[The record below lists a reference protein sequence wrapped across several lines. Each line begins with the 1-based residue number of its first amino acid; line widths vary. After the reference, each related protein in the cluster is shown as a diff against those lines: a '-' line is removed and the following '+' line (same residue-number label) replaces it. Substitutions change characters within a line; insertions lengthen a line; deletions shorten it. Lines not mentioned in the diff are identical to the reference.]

1 MQIVPSMMALSL
13 SLSLSLWRAMFRFLT
28 ILFLVASLAG
38 CASSKFI
45 FVESENFDERI
56 RYVVI
61 HYTSE
66 NFKESLRLL
75 TKKSVYPVSSHY
87 LIPQKGDPTYPLDR
101 LRTHSLVDER
111 DRAWHA
117 GRSRWLDQIDLN
129 HTSIGI
135 ELVNMSGCE
144 KPVQDLGNSAKF
156 YKSCRFR
163 QFDDEQ
169 ISLLVELLTS
179 IHQRYPNLKPINIV
193 GHSDIAPSRKVD
205 PGPTFPWKRLYEQGF
220 GIWYDE
226 DDYRFFSR
234 ILKRN
239 TPTVKDMQ
247 SKLRD
252 LGYSIEVSGQENLAS
267 QLPVR
272 AFQMRFLG
280 EKFSGFFDLETAAIL
295 YALHRKY
302 IEK

>member
-1 MQIVPSMMALSL
+1 LTQFMLIASSITVLSPSVR
-13 SLSLSLWRAMFRFLT
+13 RAMLRSLNV
-28 ILFLVASLAG
+28 LFVFASLAG
-38 CASSKFI
+38 CASSKFV
-45 FVESENFDERI
+45 FVKSENFDERI
-56 RYVVI
+56 QYIVI

-66 NFKESLRLL
+66 NFEESLRLL

-87 LIPQKGDPTYPLDR
+87 LIPQKGDPTYPGNR
-101 LRTHSLVDER
+101 LKTHILVEER

-129 HTSIGI
+129 HTSIGV

-144 KPVQDLGNSAKF
+144 KPIQDLGNSGEF
-156 YKSCRFR
+156 YKVCHFR
-163 QFDDEQ
+163 EFDDGQ

-179 IHQRYPNLKPINIV
+179 ILQRYPNVKPINIV

-205 PGPTFPWKRLYEQGF
+205 PGPTFPWKGLYEQGF

-226 DDYRFFSR
+226 DDYRFFQR
-234 ILKRN
+234 ILKQN
-239 TPTVKDMQ
+239 TPTVEDMQ
-247 SKLRD
+247 LKLRD

-280 EKFSGFFDLETAAIL
+280 ENFSGF
-295 YALHRKY
+295 
-302 IEK
+302 

>member
-1 MQIVPSMMALSL
+1 MQFMQIVSSITILSPSAR
-13 SLSLSLWRAMFRFLT
+13 RAMLRLLNVVF
-28 ILFLVASLAG
+28 IVATLAG
-38 CASSKFI
+38 CASSKF
-45 FVESENFDERI
+45 VVVKSENFDERI
-56 RYVVI
+56 RYIVI

-66 NFKESLRLL
+66 NFEDSLRLL

-87 LIPQKGDPTYPLDR
+87 LIPQKGDPTYPGHR
-101 LRTHSLVDER
+101 LRTHILVDER

-117 GRSRWLDQIDLN
+117 GRSRWSDQINLN

-144 KPVQDLGNSAKF
+144 KPIQGLGNSEEF
-156 YKSCRFR
+156 YDSCHFR
-163 QFDDEQ
+163 EFDDEQ

-179 IHQRYPNLKPINIV
+179 IHQRYPDLKPINIV
-193 GHSDIAPSRKVD
+193 GHSDIATDRKVD
-205 PGPTFPWKRLYEQGF
+205 PGPTFPWKRLYKQGF

-226 DDYRFFSR
+226 DDYRFFR
-234 ILKRN
+234 RTLKEN
-239 TPTVKDMQ
+239 TPTVEDMQ
-247 SKLRD
+247 SKLRN

>member
-1 MQIVPSMMALSL
+1 
-13 SLSLSLWRAMFRFLT
+13 MFRFLT

-87 LIPQKGDPTYPLDR
+87 LIPQKGDPTYPLNR
-101 LRTHSLVDER
+101 LRTYSLVDER

-144 KPVQDLGNSAKF
+144 KPIQDLGNSAKF

-234 ILKRN
+234 ILKQN

>member
-1 MQIVPSMMALSL
+1 
-13 SLSLSLWRAMFRFLT
+13 
-28 ILFLVASLAG
+28 
-38 CASSKFI
+38 
-45 FVESENFDERI
+45 
-56 RYVVI
+56 
-61 HYTSE
+61 
-66 NFKESLRLL
+66 
-75 TKKSVYPVSSHY
+75 
-87 LIPQKGDPTYPLDR
+87 
-101 LRTHSLVDER
+101 
-111 DRAWHA
+111 
-117 GRSRWLDQIDLN
+117 
-129 HTSIGI
+129 
-135 ELVNMSGCE
+135 MSGCE
-144 KPVQDLGNSAKF
+144 KLIQDLGNSAEF
-156 YKSCRFR
+156 YRSCHFR
-163 QFDDEQ
+163 EFDDEQ

-179 IHQRYPNLKPINIV
+179 IHQRYPNLKSINIV

-226 DDYRFFSR
+226 DDYRFFQR
-234 ILKRN
+234 ILKQN
-239 TPTVKDMQ
+239 TPTVEDMQ

-267 QLPVR
+267 QLAVR

>member
-1 MQIVPSMMALSL
+1 MQIASSITDLSPKVR
-13 SLSLSLWRAMFRFLT
+13 RAMLRL
-28 ILFLVASLAG
+28 LNVLLVVVSLAG
-38 CASSKFI
+38 CSSSKY
-45 FVESENFDERI
+45 VLVKSENFDERI
-56 RYVVI
+56 RHIVI

-66 NFKESLRLL
+66 NFEDSLRLL

-87 LIPQKGDPTYPLDR
+87 LIPQKDDPTYRGNR
-101 LRTHSLVDER
+101 LRTHILVEER

-117 GRSRWLDQIDLN
+117 GRSSWLNQTDLN

-135 ELVNMSGCE
+135 ELVNLSGCE
-144 KPVQDLGNSAKF
+144 KSILELGNSEEF
-156 YKSCRFR
+156 YKSCHFKD
-163 QFDDEQ
+163 FDDEQ
-169 ISLLVELLTS
+169 IKLLVELLKS
-179 IHQRYPNLKPINIV
+179 IQDRYPNVKPINIV
-193 GHSDIAPSRKVD
+193 GHSDIAPNRKVD
-205 PGPTFPWKRLYEQGF
+205 PGPTFPWKSLYDEGF

-226 DDYRFFSR
+226 DDYLFFLR
-234 ILKRN
+234 ILKQN
-239 TPTVKDMQ
+239 TPTVEDMQ

-267 QLPVR
+267 QLTVR

-280 EKFSGFFDLETAAIL
+280 ESFSGLFDLETAAAL

>member
-1 MQIVPSMMALSL
+1 MQIASSITVLSPSVR
-13 SLSLSLWRAMFRFLT
+13 RAMSRLLKA
-28 ILFLVASLAG
+28 LFVLASLAG
-38 CASSKFI
+38 CASSKFV
-45 FVESENFDERI
+45 FVKSENFDERI
-56 RYVVI
+56 RYIVI

-66 NFKESLRLL
+66 NFEESLRLL

-87 LIPQKGDPTYPLDR
+87 LIPQKGDPTYPGNR
-101 LRTHSLVDER
+101 LKTHILVEER

-144 KPVQDLGNSAKF
+144 KPIQDLGNSAEF
-156 YKSCRFR
+156 YKSCHFR
-163 QFDDEQ
+163 EFDDEQ

-226 DDYRFFSR
+226 DDYRFFQR
-234 ILKRN
+234 ILKQN
-239 TPTVKDMQ
+239 TPTVEDMQ

-267 QLPVR
+267 QLSVR

-280 EKFSGFFDLETAAIL
+280 ERFSGLFDLETAA
-295 YALHRKY
+295 A
-302 IEK
+302 

>member
-1 MQIVPSMMALSL
+1 MQIVSSIMVLSL
-13 SLSLSLWRAMFRFLT
+13 SLRRAIFRFLN
-28 ILFLVASLAG
+28 ILFLVGSIAG

-75 TKKSVYPVSSHY
+75 TRKSVYPVSSHY
-87 LIPQKGDPTYPLDR
+87 LIPQKGDPTYPLNR

-144 KPVQDLGNSAKF
+144 KPIQDLGNSAKF

-169 ISLLVELLTS
+169 IILLVELLTS
-179 IHQRYPNLKPINIV
+179 ILQRYPNLKPINIV

-234 ILKRN
+234 ILKQN

>member
-1 MQIVPSMMALSL
+1 
-13 SLSLSLWRAMFRFLT
+13 MFRFLT

-75 TKKSVYPVSSHY
+75 TRKSVYPVSSHY
-87 LIPQKGDPTYPLDR
+87 LIPQKGDPTYPLNR

-117 GRSRWLDQIDLN
+117 GRSRWFDQKDLN

-135 ELVNMSGCE
+135 ELVNVSGCE
-144 KPVQDLGNSAKF
+144 KPIQDLGNSAKF

-234 ILKRN
+234 ILKQN

>member
-1 MQIVPSMMALSL
+1 MQIVLSMMVLSL
-13 SLSLSLWRAMFRFLT
+13 SLRQAMFRFLN

-117 GRSRWLDQIDLN
+117 GRSRWSDQKDLN

-135 ELVNMSGCE
+135 ELVNVSGCE
-144 KPVQDLGNSAKF
+144 KPIQDLGNSAEF
-156 YKSCRFR
+156 YESCHFR
-163 QFDDEQ
+163 EFDDEQ
-169 ISLLVELLTS
+169 INLLVELLTG

-226 DDYRFFSR
+226 DDYRFFHR
-234 ILKRN
+234 ILKQN
-239 TPTVKDMQ
+239 TPTVEDMQ

-252 LGYSIEVSGQENLAS
+252 LGYSIEVSGHENLAS
-267 QLPVR
+267 QFSVR

-302 IEK
+302 IEE